1 MRSEN
6 QQILEVAGRIAAQNG
21 VSVDAVLEKFRRGV
35 QKTAF
40 SFRDFFW
47 GDSDISLKS
56 KKIKSRPLK
65 AAV

>member
-21 VSVDAVLEKFRRGV
+21 VSVDSVIEKFRRGV

-56 KKIKSRPLK
+56 KKSKPQSLQT
-65 AAV
+65 VM